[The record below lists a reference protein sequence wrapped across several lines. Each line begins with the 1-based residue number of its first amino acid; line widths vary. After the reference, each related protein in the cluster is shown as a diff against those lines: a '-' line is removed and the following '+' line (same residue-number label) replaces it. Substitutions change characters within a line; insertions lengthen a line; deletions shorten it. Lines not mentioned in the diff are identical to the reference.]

1 MKKDFEIPPVENVA
15 VAIVKEL
22 NRDDDEWG
30 VYLINLKNEPLRN
43 VFVTSTGYGELNGEK
58 QRTSTLRHFFETV
71 APDTAIKV
79 EPIMDFTFGLSNEY
93 WVSFYVGEQ
102 VYDKQYVF
110 LPETIQPSN
119 FTIIPLLERRGVMI
133 G

>member
-15 VAIVKEL
+15 VAIVKEP

-58 QRTSTLRHFFETV
+58 RRTSTLRHYFETV

-93 WVSFYVGEQ
+93 WVSFYAGEQ
-102 VYDKQYVF
+102 IYDKQYVF
-110 LPETIQPSN
+110 LPESIRPAN
-119 FTIIPLLERRGVMI
+119 FTTIPLLERKGVMI

>member
-1 MKKDFEIPPVENVA
+1 MKKDLEIPQVENVA
-15 VAIVKEL
+15 VAIVKEP

-30 VYLINLKNEPLRN
+30 VYLINLKNEPISN
-43 VFVTSTGYGELNGEK
+43 VFVTSTGYGEVNGERLK
-58 QRTSTLRHFFETV
+58 TSTLRHFFETV

-102 VYDKQYVF
+102 IYDKQYVF
-110 LPETIQPSN
+110 LPETINPSN
-119 FTIIPLLERRGVMI
+119 FTRIPLLDRKGVMI